1 MRIRSLIL
9 LILALFF
16 SLSLLFQLNLEKVRG
31 EAISR
36 PPFLYLPTGR
46 YLRAATLGYE
56 NFAAD
61 ILYLWSIQRY
71 SRYEGEHRFR
81 YLEHV
86 YNMITDLDP
95 QYIDPYLIG
104 ALTMAREGSD
114 YERAFKLL
122 EKGMRNNPDEW
133 ILPLDAGFYSLM
145 DLKDY
150 PKAIDY
156 FMKASKIE
164 GCPPEVDRLI
174 AGAFLRKGD
183 KVSSLKFWLDI
194 YNSTTDERIKE
205 VSYNH
210 IYDLKIAID
219 LEMLQ
224 SAIDNY
230 KEKKGRV
237 PSSLSALVREGFLK
251 GIPVDPDGK
260 NYEYDR
266 NSGKVSAASEYR
278 LRH

>member
-1 MRIRSLIL
+1 MRARSLFL
-9 LILALFF
+9 LAIALFI
-16 SLSLLFQLNLEKVRG
+16 SLSILFQLNLEKARS
-31 EAISR
+31 EALTR
-36 PPFLYLPTGR
+36 PPFLYVPSGR
-46 YLRAATLGYE
+46 YIKVLSLGYQ
-56 NFAAD
+56 NVAAD
-61 ILYLWSIQRY
+61 ILYMWSIQRY
-71 SRYEGEHRFR
+71 SHYEKEHRFR

-86 YNMITDLDP
+86 YDMVTDLDP
-95 QYIDPYLIG
+95 HYIDPYLIG

-114 YERAFKLL
+114 YERAFNLL

-133 ILPLDAGFYSLM
+133 FLPLDAGFYALQ

-150 PKAIDY
+150 SKAIDY

-224 SAIDNY
+224 QAIDQY
-230 KEKKGRV
+230 KEQKGRF
-237 PSSLSALVREGFLK
+237 PPSLSALVRVGLLAR
-251 GIPVDPDGK
+251 IPVDPDGK
-260 NYEYDR
+260 SYIYDR
-266 NSGKVSAASEYR
+266 NSGVVSAASEFK

>member
-1 MRIRSLIL
+1 MRTRSLIL

-16 SLSLLFQLNLEKVRG
+16 CLSLFFQLTLERARG
-31 EAISR
+31 EALSR

-46 YLRAATLGYE
+46 YIKVLSLGYQ
-56 NFAAD
+56 NLAAD

-86 YNMITDLDP
+86 YDMITDLDP
-95 QYIDPYLIG
+95 HYIDPYLIG

-122 EKGMRNNPDEW
+122 QKGMRNNPDEW
-133 ILPLDAGFYSLM
+133 ILPLDAGFYALM

-150 PKAIDY
+150 SKAIDY
-156 FMKASKIE
+156 FMRASKIE

-183 KVSSLKFWLDI
+183 KVASLKFWLDI

-224 SAIDNY
+224 KAINHY
-230 KEKKGRV
+230 KEKKGKF
-237 PSSLSALVREGFLK
+237 PTSLSALVREGFLK

-260 NYEYDR
+260 SYEYDR
-266 NSGKVSAASEYR
+266 NGGKVSAASEYR

>member
-1 MRIRSLIL
+1 MRARSLFL
-9 LILALFF
+9 LGIAFFF
-16 SLSLLFQLNLEKVRG
+16 SISLLFQLKLEKARG
-31 EAISR
+31 EALSR
-36 PPFLYLPTGR
+36 SPFLYLPSGR
-46 YLRAATLGYE
+46 YIKALVLGYE
-56 NFAAD
+56 NLVAD
-61 ILYLWSIQRY
+61 ILYMWSIQRY
-71 SRYEGEHRFR
+71 SHYEKEHRFR

-86 YNMITDLDP
+86 YDMITDLDP
-95 QYIDPYLIG
+95 HYIDPYLIG

-114 YERAFKLL
+114 YERAFNLL

-133 ILPLDAGFYSLM
+133 LLPLDAGFYALQ

-150 PKAIDY
+150 SKAINY

-224 SAIDNY
+224 QAIDHY
-230 KEKKGRV
+230 KEQKGRF
-237 PSSLSALVREGFLK
+237 PPSLSALVRVGLLAR
-251 GIPVDPDGK
+251 IPVDPDGK
-260 NYEYDR
+260 SYIYDR
-266 NSGKVSAASEYR
+266 DSGVVSAASEFK

>member
-1 MRIRSLIL
+1 MKGRNL
-9 LILALFF
+9 LLLTLALFF
-16 SLSLLFQLNLEKVRG
+16 SLSLFFQLNLERKRA
-31 EAISR
+31 EALSR
-36 PPFLYLPTGR
+36 SPFLFLPSGR
-46 YLRAATLGYE
+46 YLKAIVIGYE
-56 NFAAD
+56 NIAAD

-71 SRYEGEHRFR
+71 SHYEREHRFR

-86 YNMITDLDP
+86 YDMITDLDP
-95 QYIDPYLIG
+95 HYIDPYLVG

-114 YERAFKLL
+114 YERAFQLL
-122 EKGMRNNPDEW
+122 DKGMRNNPDEW
-133 ILPLDAGFYSLM
+133 LLPLDAGFYALM

-183 KVSSLKFWLDI
+183 KVSSIKFWLDI

-210 IYDLKIAID
+210 IYDLKIDLD

-224 SAIDNY
+224 KAIDNY
-230 KEKKGRV
+230 KEKKGKF
-237 PSSLSALVREGFLK
+237 PPSLSALVREGFLRE
-251 GIPVDPDGK
+251 IPIDPDGRSYRY
-260 NYEYDR
+260 NRD
-266 NSGKVSAASEYR
+266 SGVVSAASEFK
-278 LRH
+278 LKH

>member
-1 MRIRSLIL
+1 
-9 LILALFF
+9 
-16 SLSLLFQLNLEKVRG
+16 
-31 EAISR
+31 
-36 PPFLYLPTGR
+36 
-46 YLRAATLGYE
+46 
-56 NFAAD
+56 
-61 ILYLWSIQRY
+61 
-71 SRYEGEHRFR
+71 
-81 YLEHV
+81 
-86 YNMITDLDP
+86 
-95 QYIDPYLIG
+95 
-104 ALTMAREGSD
+104 
-114 YERAFKLL
+114 
-122 EKGMRNNPDEW
+122 MRNNPDEW

-156 FMKASKIE
+156 FMRASKIE

-251 GIPVDPDGK
+251 GISVDPDGK
-260 NYEYDR
+260 SYGYDR
-266 NSGKVSAASEYR
+266 NSGTVSATTEYK